1 VPAYSG
7 TNIFDILTK
16 TQLTNATHQF
26 TTTTGGNVPLGDAE
40 VQNFYGDVNI
50 TTGTSQAT
58 INSTYFSDVTAAQDD
73 IMCVRIFHGNLTIGS
88 GVTFTPPHRTK
99 GLFVFVKGNLTN
111 NGTISM
117 TGKGA
122 SGTPANVYLWGSA
135 FVPAGGQTGAEGV
148 STGSGGGNLSVAGGS
163 PDVQGKPKTAR
174 ATGGGGSASVRRVGS
189 NTVNVVSAAG
199 SAGTSWSGGFGSG
212 GISTFASS
220 GTRTGNAPTLTTGG
234 AATVHSTTSQASTIF
249 IGGGS
254 GVFGGDGL
262 SRAGTTSLAQPDPPY
277 AAEDGTAGLLMI
289 ACLGIY
295 TNNGTV
301 SSVGTSG
308 GTGSADHANGGA
320 SGGGSI
326 NIVASSIGGTG
337 GTTTVAG
344 GTGTTAGFDSVN
356 IGNNTGGSG
365 GAGSYT
371 AQTFAQESIQSL
383 PRRTLF
389 KTPDNKLWYRNFSGS
404 GSWQEATGTGTEPF
418 QSFGMFDAEVY
429 ALTSTQILAI
439 TGINASA
446 IKIQTYVP

>member
-117 TGKGA
+117 TDKGA

-135 FVPAGGQTGAEGV
+135 FVPAGGQVGGDGV
-148 STGSGGGNLSVAGGS
+148 RTSTASNVSIAGKS
-163 PDVQGKPKTAR
+163 PEQSSKPLPTR
-174 ATGGGGSASVRRVGS
+174 GTGGGGSGS
-189 NTVNVVSAAG
+189 ARKLGTATVWSETVAG

-212 GISTFASS
+212 GITS
-220 GTRTGNAPTLTTGG
+220 GATNQTGLGATSTTGG
-234 AATVHSTTSQASTIF
+234 DARISAAVTGPFYVGSGAGIFGGVAKLRSSSTTTD
-249 IGGGS
+249 
-254 GVFGGDGL
+254 VTTTPYKPTDG
-262 SRAGTTSLAQPDPPY
+262 A
-277 AAEDGTAGLLMI
+277 AGLLMI
-289 ACLGIY
+289 ACLGTV
-295 TNNGTV
+295 TNNGSIV
-301 SSVGTSG
+301 SVGKSG
-308 GTGSADHANGGA
+308 GTGSDNHGNGGS

-326 NIVASSIGGTG
+326 NIVASSIPVA
-337 GTTTVAG
+337 GTTSVAG
-344 GTGTTAGFDSVN
+344 GASATTSFDAG
-356 IGNNTGGSG
+356 IGNNAGGAG

-371 AQTFAQESIQSL
+371 ALTFSAESINTL

-404 GSWQEATGTGTEPF
+404 GSWVEATGTGTEPF

-439 TGINASA
+439 TGIDASA